1 MFFSTVCIIIVIL
14 AVVWLSI
21 RERMK
26 LSFFRERSWETLS
39 EGRSSPFSNAV
50 LNLVGFA
57 GGIYL
62 SLVMLLDFMKFQ
74 IPDRVQIGH
83 MEIEPLAGLSITLA
97 VIQPFL
103 INIFKRNK

>member
-1 MFFSTVCIIIVIL
+1 MFFSTVCIAIIIL
-14 AVVWLSI
+14 AVIWLSI
-21 RERMK
+21 RQRMK
-26 LSFFRERSWETLS
+26 LSIFHERSWETLT
-39 EGRSSPFSNAV
+39 EGKSSPFSQAV

-74 IPDRVQIGH
+74 IPERIQLGH
-83 MEIEPLAGLSITLA
+83 MEIEPLAALSITVA

-103 INIFKRNK
+103 INIFKRNR

>member
-1 MFFSTVCIIIVIL
+1 MLYGTVCIIIVVL
-14 AVVWLSI
+14 AIVWLSI

-26 LSFFRERSWETLS
+26 LSIFHERSWETLM
-39 EGRSSPFSNAV
+39 EGKSSPFSQAV

-74 IPDRVQIGH
+74 IPDRVQFGH
-83 MEIEPLAGLSITLA
+83 LEIEPLAAFSITLA
-97 VIQPFL
+97 IIQPFF

>member
-1 MFFSTVCIIIVIL
+1 MFFNTVCIIIVVL

-26 LSFFRERSWETLS
+26 LSIFRERSWEVLA
-39 EGRSSPFSNAV
+39 EGKSSPFSQAV

-74 IPDRVQIGH
+74 IPDRVQFGH
-83 MEIEPLAGLSITLA
+83 MEIEPLAALSITLA

>member
-1 MFFSTVCIIIVIL
+1 MFFNTVCIIIIIL

-26 LSFFRERSWETLS
+26 LGIFRERSWETLA
-39 EGRSSPFSNAV
+39 EGRSSPFSQAV

-74 IPDRVQIGH
+74 IPDRIQFGS
-83 MEIEPLAGLSITLA
+83 MEIEPLAAFSITLA
-97 VIQPFL
+97 IIQPFL